1 MEGPRSHPYDVPLV
15 QANGRTSIY
24 KHYNGN

>member
-1 MEGPRSHPYDVPLV
+1 MEGPRSHPYDVLLV